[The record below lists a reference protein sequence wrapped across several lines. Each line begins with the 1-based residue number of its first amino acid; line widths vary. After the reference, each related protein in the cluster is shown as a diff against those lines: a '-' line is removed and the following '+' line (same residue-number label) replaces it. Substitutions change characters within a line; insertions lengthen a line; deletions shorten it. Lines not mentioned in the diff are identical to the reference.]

1 MKETC
6 APLQPSCTLAPR
18 QSLGRWGML
27 SPHLLQ
33 GPCLLSLKT
42 SPAVCSWSLPSLYS
56 LLISTSLSHRGR
68 LIIALGTCDTG
79 RGGGRIP
86 VGLDVLLKTSRMLRD
101 NSLVPTERGQFLQLG
116 SYLGMIWGL
125 AFMLEAGKWTEDTP
139 KPSTTSTCEL
149 RKGLYQV
156 SWLLSSPICKMRF

>member
-1 MKETC
+1 MKEMC

-27 SPHLLQ
+27 SSHLLQ

-42 SPAVCSWSLPSLYS
+42 SAAVCSWSLPSLYS

-68 LIIALGTCDTG
+68 LIIAFGTCDTG

-86 VGLDVLLKTSRMLRD
+86 MGLDVLLKTSRMLRD
-101 NSLVPTERGQFLQLG
+101 NSLVPNREGAVPTAWLMPGDDMGPSLYAGGREVDRGYPKAQYHL
-116 SYLGMIWGL
+116 YL
-125 AFMLEAGKWTEDTP
+125 
-139 KPSTTSTCEL
+139 
-149 RKGLYQV
+149 
-156 SWLLSSPICKMRF
+156 